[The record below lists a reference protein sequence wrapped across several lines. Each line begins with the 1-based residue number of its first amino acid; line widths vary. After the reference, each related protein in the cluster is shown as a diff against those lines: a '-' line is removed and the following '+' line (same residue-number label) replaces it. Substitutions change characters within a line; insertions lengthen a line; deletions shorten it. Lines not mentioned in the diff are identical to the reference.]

1 MSKVNTS
8 TLIDDEKLKVIDI
21 IIEMFPELKK
31 SKDDIISNVFEK
43 NGKPHKYIFT
53 KISHKN
59 RDLYIDPYGLIL
71 DTDLVFKGFVV
82 DNKYYFEDDDI
93 EIININKY
101 DKIMNYNMKKSFY

>member
-53 KISHKN
+53 KI
-59 RDLYIDPYGLIL
+59 
-71 DTDLVFKGFVV
+71 
-82 DNKYYFEDDDI
+82 
-93 EIININKY
+93 
-101 DKIMNYNMKKSFY
+101 